1 MGTFSSAP
9 SHANALPQQGGL
21 CLLAASF
28 AKFNW
33 PGQDC
38 AMDLIAI
45 DSRAQ
50 RAPLSQLDSLFDI
63 QIRRPALAIS

>member
-1 MGTFSSAP
+1 MPTIKMLAAARKRIWGASTRANMGTFSSAP

-28 AKFNW
+28 DKFDW

-38 AMDLIAI
+38 AMDLIGI
-45 DSRAQ
+45 DSRA
-50 RAPLSQLDSLFDI
+50 R
-63 QIRRPALAIS
+63 